1 MSTDSAY
8 CSFVSYIDKSREF
21 YAAQGYQQPYRWAS
35 PADQPSFRP
44 LPGPLSTLRL
54 GLVTTAFPLPLGDKA
69 ASAERPYAQPVE
81 PAPTMRFTADVNR
94 DKDAAPANERE
105 SFLPLA
111 RLQELAGA
119 GRLGSLSSRFYG
131 VPFDYSQ
138 RRTNEQDAPA
148 VLEFLQADDVDVA
161 MLVPH
166 CPVCHQSVAL
176 VARHL
181 EANGIP
187 TVVVGSARD
196 IIEEI
201 GVARFLFVDFPLGY
215 PTGRP
220 GDVEQQR
227 QICSQALALLGGAWA
242 ARTTVQA
249 DAEWG
254 DDSWRSNYM
263 RVEDATRAPLAAA
276 GASRREDQQ
285 RAKSDGRARLT

>member
-8 CSFVSYIDKSREF
+8 RSFVSYIDKSREF
-21 YAAQGYQQPYRWAS
+21 YSAQGYQRPYRWAS
-35 PADQPSFRP
+35 PTDPPAFHP
-44 LPGPLSTLRL
+44 LPGAVSSLRL
-54 GLVTTAFPLPLGDKA
+54 GLVTTAFPLPPGGEA
-69 ASAERPYAQPVE
+69 APTELPYAQAVE
-81 PAPTMRFTADVNR
+81 PAPTTRFTADVNR
-94 DKDAAPANERE
+94 DTVAAPANERE

-111 RLQELAGA
+111 HMQELVRA
-119 GRLGSLSSRFYG
+119 GRLGSFSPRFYG

-138 RRTNEQDAPA
+138 RRTTEQDAPA
-148 VLEFLQADDVDVA
+148 ILEFLQADDVDVA

-166 CPVCHQSVAL
+166 CPVCHQSVSL

-201 GVARFLFVDFPLGY
+201 GVPRFLFVDFPLGY

-220 GDVEQQR
+220 GDTEQQH
-227 QICSQALALLGGAWA
+227 QICSRALDVLEGAWA

-254 DDSWRSNYM
+254 DDAWRANYM

-276 GASRREDQQ
+276 GANRREDQR
-285 RAKSDGRARLT
+285 RAKNDGRARLT